1 MQSNS
6 QTQQQLSI
14 PDKVL
19 MQVNKYVH
27 PCERFPTF
35 IKPKDRRDF
44 EQDYK
49 VRENERIKDYLEVL
63 DRKIYELFFGN
74 LDGS

>member
-1 MQSNS
+1 MLKNNFNTTS
-6 QTQQQLSI
+6 QQQQQLTI

-35 IKPKDRRDF
+35 IKPKDRKEF
-44 EQDYK
+44 E
-49 VRENERIKDYLEVL
+49 
-63 DRKIYELFFGN
+63 
-74 LDGS
+74 